1 MTVILILLCMAI
13 AGRELYLAFERKRTG
28 NAPEIADIRTQLG
41 ALKGTRD
48 ELERL
53 RAEQSRR
60 LDALEAGRGERLD
73 EAGRDERLEE
83 DLARLAAEQ
92 SRENET
98 LRGTDARVHS
108 LVTQINER
116 MVPEINARLGRQRE
130 AADALAAEVAEL
142 RGHLARRLDQA
153 AATSLGADPADVVAG
168 SLAAPGPGLREPY
181 ERFAESYG
189 MRVELVHPSE
199 PGLVRYYLT
208 GRSPRGLE
216 RDFLDLLHTL
226 RTACDRKGA
235 APPNAAAQA
244 LLEALRGIGE
254 GTVRLGPLLIV
265 RTPETLVCGVLPLA
279 ELLKARAG
287 ASAAS
292 AASAADPGEASA
304 HLARL
309 PAARRHDASRPAV
322 KR

>member
-48 ELERL
+48 ELERF
-53 RAEQSRR
+53 RAEQTRR
-60 LDALEAGRGERLD
+60 LDALEAGRGERLEQD
-73 EAGRDERLEE
+73 LE
-83 DLARLAAEQ
+83 RLAAEQ
-92 SRENET
+92 SRENES

-168 SLAAPGPGLREPY
+168 SLAVPGHGLRGPY

-199 PGLVRYYLT
+199 PGPVRYYLT

-265 RTPETLVCGVLPLA
+265 RTPATLVCGVLPLA
-279 ELLKARAG
+279 ELLKART
-287 ASAAS
+287 

-304 HLARL
+304 HLAHL
-309 PAARRHDASRPAV
+309 PAARRHDASRPPV